1 MLDVF
6 GTLTKQLSLQSLGR
20 SDKNF
25 YITKQE
31 FEQFKKECTFYKLK
45 GLCIGTAFLEKYG
58 QVNGVLSI
66 LDGES
71 ALKHIE
77 LFYVK

>member
-1 MLDVF
+1 MIDIF
-6 GTLTKQLSLQSLGR
+6 GTISKQLSLQSLGK

-25 YITKQE
+25 HITKQE
-31 FEQFKKECTFYKLK
+31 FDQFEKECTFYTLK
-45 GLCIGTAFLEKYG
+45 GMRIGYAFLEKYG

-77 LFYVK
+77 TFYVK